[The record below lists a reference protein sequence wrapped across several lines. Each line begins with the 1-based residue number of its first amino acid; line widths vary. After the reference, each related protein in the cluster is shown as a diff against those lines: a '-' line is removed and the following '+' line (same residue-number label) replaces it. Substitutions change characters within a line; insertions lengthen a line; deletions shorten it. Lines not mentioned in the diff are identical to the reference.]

1 MVLTPDQQRLA
12 HLADTLAGLLEAAF
26 RAIPREVA
34 QDSRTGGNLYMVE
47 ELNTDGGLESMM
59 EGPSAAGFKVYTGWM
74 TAGEHWYDVRI
85 TERDIPGTPHVP
97 PYSCGHCECR
107 LPAPAAHAACGHGY
121 MTGCDDCGNPD
132 RGGYSAAQDP
142 ESAPPCQLY
151 IAELE
156 EGIAAGNTDY
166 QEEYTAIRN
175 RWPLARVYTRPSA

>member
-107 LPAPAAHAACGHGY
+107 LPAPAAHAA
-121 MTGCDDCGNPD
+121 
-132 RGGYSAAQDP
+132 AQDP